1 MNYQSDPHLHER
13 ENHRRVL
20 GKECGMSSVYQ
31 EVQTDEWVEVKP
43 RRTKRGKN
51 AKSFD
56 EN

>member
-1 MNYQSDPHLHER
+1 MNYQSDPHLHEH

-31 EVQTDEWVEVKP
+31 EDEWVEVKP
-43 RRTKRGKN
+43 RTKRGKN